1 MNIDR
6 PCLYLSRIKYNTV
19 GCSFKR
25 ESWMD
30 VRSFWWILCVK
41 NESCTLASIK
51 IGRLKRQLT
60 SSAPYQLEC
69 DQRQHALND
78 FFFFVATYL
87 QKKVCDSQFLIN
99 GTAAIV
105 DCWFISGSLLLL
117 LSPLESEHFSF
128 WQQEKKKYSPFD
140 FWAAFI
146 TMRAA
151 SHNRAW
157 QILARD
163 SPLSP
168 RPIFKCQKWA
178 MVQFAA
184 IDRWPGPRPF
194 THQSPI
200 FSGSVKNKTSGGWS
214 RERRERKGRTQMS
227 RQLSQFLETTVCW
240 LPSQRK
246 KAPAI
251 GRWVEAS
258 RDTPKGWKHSLF
270 NVLSPFIEKD
280 VMRRREP

>member
-6 PCLYLSRIKYNTV
+6 PCLDLSRIKYNTV

-117 LSPLESEHFSF
+117 LSPLESEHFF
-128 WQQEKKKYSPFD
+128 LLTTRKKKIFAVRFLGCVHYDESCVPQSGVTNTS
-140 FWAAFI
+140 AGLPA
-146 TMRAA
+146 
-151 SHNRAW
+151 
-157 QILARD
+157 
-163 SPLSP
+163 LSTAH
-168 RPIFKCQKWA
+168 F
-178 MVQFAA
+178 
-184 IDRWPGPRPF
+184 
-194 THQSPI
+194 
-200 FSGSVKNKTSGGWS
+200 
-214 RERRERKGRTQMS
+214 QMS
-227 RQLSQFLETTVCW
+227 EMGDGAVCSHRSVAW
-240 LPSQRK
+240 LASFYSSVSNIFRISK
-246 KAPAI
+246 K
-251 GRWVEAS
+251 
-258 RDTPKGWKHSLF
+258 
-270 NVLSPFIEKD
+270 
-280 VMRRREP
+280 